1 MNQQSSTT
9 ISFTVAGT
17 PRARPRPRHGVRFS
31 KKRGAHVS
39 VTYQP
44 TKLVISR
51 KTGKPT
57 PDSLA
62 WVRANEWY
70 AAVHLGVQRYLPPEP
85 WEGPV
90 KVDIQV
96 YFERTQE
103 LNKKKYPDGPIRHTG
118 KPDRDN
124 VDKSILDALT
134 EAGLWLDDGQVCAGG
149 IEKWYAAKGC
159 GPGVVITCE
168 RISKSEEELP
178 LLAKGASC
186 S

>member
-1 MNQQSSTT
+1 MDEPFKNL
-9 ISFTVAGT
+9 ISITVQGT

-31 KKRGAHVS
+31 KQRNAHVS

-70 AAVHLGVQRYLPPEP
+70 AAVRLAVQRYLPAEP
-85 WEGPV
+85 WSGPV
-90 KVDIQV
+90 RVCINV
-96 YFERTQE
+96 YFERTKE
-103 LNKKKYPDGPIRHTG
+103 LQKKKYPAGAIRHTG

-134 EAGLWLDDGQVCAGG
+134 EAGLWLDDGQVCSGG
-149 IEKWYAAKGC
+149 VEKWYAAKGY
-159 GPGVVITCE
+159 GPGVVIECE
-168 RISKSEEELP
+168 LISQYEEDIVLP
-178 LLAKGASC
+178 TKEAVC
-186 S
+186 